1 MAEFINSKVK
11 KIAIGDSIFKMKTE
25 DDEKKLKG
33 YQYDSLIYRYIRAR
47 EQMAE
52 YEYLRDR
59 QSNISNHTEWTVYR
73 QRANSDIMR
82 FMQILEE
89 VIGEHE

>member
-1 MAEFINSKVK
+1 MKINISDESL
-11 KIAIGDSIFKMKTE
+11 KIDTI
-25 DDEKKLKG
+25 DEKKLKC

-52 YEYLRDR
+52 YEYLRDS
-59 QSNISNHTEWTVYR
+59 QSNISNPTKWTTYR
-73 QRANSDIMR
+73 QRANRDIMR
-82 FMQILEE
+82 FVQILNE

>member
-1 MAEFINSKVK
+1 MAEFIGSEK
-11 KIAIGDSIFKMKTE
+11 KISIGNTVFEIKTE
-25 DDEKKLKG
+25 EDKKKLKG

-59 QSNISNHTEWTVYR
+59 QSNISNHTEWAVYR
-73 QRANSDIMR
+73 ERANRDIMR
-82 FMQILEE
+82 FIQILNE

>member
-1 MAEFINSKVK
+1 MKIDMSNESLKIDIINK
-11 KIAIGDSIFKMKTE
+11 
-25 DDEKKLKG
+25 KKLKDH
-33 YQYDSLIYRYIRAR
+33 QYDSLIYRYVQAR

-59 QSNISNHTEWTVYR
+59 QSNISDHTEWAIYW
-73 QRANSDIMR
+73 QRANKDIMR
-82 FMQILEE
+82 FSQILNE